1 MYRATSTNHWLD
13 IHLHERIK
21 WLHLLLQSASEAKL
35 SSICMQI
42 DDVYHIDGLEVLK
55 GSKLLRTSA
64 RAVKN
69 HSQNADVFQHAVAL
83 LNMLLT
89 DYQSSSCFDA
99 LVEEVLDSNL
109 ALEMEIAV
117 RDRAQVT

>member
-1 MYRATSTNHWLD
+1 MAVPA
-13 IHLHERIK
+13 
-21 WLHLLLQSASEAKL
+21 ASLCLRL
-35 SSICMQI
+35 SYQSICVQI

-69 HSQNADVFQHAVAL
+69 HSRNADVSQHAVAL

-109 ALEMEIAV
+109 AIEVEIAV
-117 RDRAQVT
+117 RDRTQVT

>member
-1 MYRATSTNHWLD
+1 MAVPA
-13 IHLHERIK
+13 
-21 WLHLLLQSASEAKL
+21 ASLCLRL
-35 SSICMQI
+35 SYQSICVQI

-109 ALEMEIAV
+109 ALEVEIAV
-117 RDRAQVT
+117 RDRTQVT